1 MAKITYKGLWIELKS
16 LDKDAK
22 RKYILCNIFLL
33 AGAILFGIHLAAVG
47 GLGIE
52 VNEEVSPS
60 PVLVIVRV
68 LSLTFMLVAA
78 WLYKDFFATQD
89 EFLNRYNEFMLS
101 NGAIGFLFVGF
112 LISILS
118 PYIDYQVT
126 FYEYF
131 IGFALGTVI
140 AGYRFH
146 KKFISQWRI
155 QSCN

>member
-22 RKYILCNIFLL
+22 KKYILCNIFLL

-140 AGYRFH
+140 GGYRFH
-146 KKFISQWRI
+146 KKFIS
-155 QSCN
+155 

>member
-22 RKYILCNIFLL
+22 KKYILCNIFLL

-78 WLYKDFFATQD
+78 WLYKDFFSTQD

-140 AGYRFH
+140 GGYRFH
-146 KKFISQWRI
+146 KKFIS
-155 QSCN
+155 

>member
-1 MAKITYKGLWIELKS
+1 MAKITHKGMWIELKS

-22 RKYILCNIFLL
+22 SKYIQCNIFLF
-33 AGAILFGIHLAAVG
+33 AGALLFGIHLAAVG

-52 VNEEVSPS
+52 VTEEVSPS

-68 LSLTFMLVAA
+68 LSLTFMLIAA
-78 WLYKDFFATQD
+78 WLYKEFFATQD
-89 EFLNRYNEFMLS
+89 EFLNRYNEFVLS

-131 IGFALGTVI
+131 LGFALGTI
-140 AGYRFH
+140 IGGYRFH
-146 KKFISQWRI
+146 NKFIG
-155 QSCN
+155 

>member
-78 WLYKDFFATQD
+78 WFYKDFFATQD

-140 AGYRFH
+140 GGYRFH
-146 KKFISQWRI
+146 KKFIS
-155 QSCN
+155 

>member
-131 IGFALGTVI
+131 LGFVIGTIVG
-140 AGYRFH
+140 GYRFH
-146 KKFISQWRI
+146 NKFIG
-155 QSCN
+155 

>member
-1 MAKITYKGLWIELKS
+1 MAKITYKGLWIEIKS

-60 PVLVIVRV
+60 PVLLIVRV

-140 AGYRFH
+140 GGYRFH
-146 KKFISQWRI
+146 KKFIS
-155 QSCN
+155 

>member
-60 PVLVIVRV
+60 LALVIVRV

-131 IGFALGTVI
+131 LGFALGTVI
-140 AGYRFH
+140 GGYRFH
-146 KKFISQWRI
+146 KKFIS
-155 QSCN
+155 

>member
-60 PVLVIVRV
+60 PVLIIVRV

-140 AGYRFH
+140 GGYRFH
-146 KKFISQWRI
+146 KKFIS
-155 QSCN
+155 

>member
-22 RKYILCNIFLL
+22 RKYMLCNIFLL

-78 WLYKDFFATQD
+78 WLYKDFFSTQD

-101 NGAIGFLFVGF
+101 NGAICFLFVGF

-140 AGYRFH
+140 GGYRFH
-146 KKFISQWRI
+146 KKFIS
-155 QSCN
+155 

>member
-1 MAKITYKGLWIELKS
+1 MAKITHKGMWKELKS

-22 RKYILCNIFLL
+22 SKYILCNVFLF
-33 AGAILFGIHLAAVG
+33 AGALLFGVHLAAVG

-52 VNEEVSPS
+52 VTEEVSPS

-68 LSLTFMLVAA
+68 LSLTFMLIAA
-78 WLYKDFFATQD
+78 WLYKEFFATQD
-89 EFLNRYNEFMLS
+89 EFLNRYNEFVLS

-131 IGFALGTVI
+131 LGFALGTIVG
-140 AGYRFH
+140 GYRFH
-146 KKFISQWRI
+146 KKFIG
-155 QSCN
+155 

>member
-78 WLYKDFFATQD
+78 WLYKDFFSTQD

-140 AGYRFH
+140 GGYRFH
-146 KKFISQWRI
+146 KKFIS
-155 QSCN
+155 

>member
-1 MAKITYKGLWIELKS
+1 MAKITHKGLWIELKS

-60 PVLVIVRV
+60 PALVIVRV

-118 PYIDYQVT
+118 PYTDYQVT

-140 AGYRFH
+140 GGYRFH
-146 KKFISQWRI
+146 KKFIS
-155 QSCN
+155 

>member
-33 AGAILFGIHLAAVG
+33 AGAILFGIHLAAIG
-47 GLGIE
+47 GFGIE
-52 VNEEVSPS
+52 VNEEVSLS

-131 IGFALGTVI
+131 IGFVLGTI
-140 AGYRFH
+140 IGGYRFH
-146 KKFISQWRI
+146 KKFIS
-155 QSCN
+155 

>member
-22 RKYILCNIFLL
+22 RKYMLCNIFLL

-78 WLYKDFFATQD
+78 WFYKDFFATQD

-140 AGYRFH
+140 GGYRFH
-146 KKFISQWRI
+146 KKFIG
-155 QSCN
+155 

>member
-89 EFLNRYNEFMLS
+89 EFLNRYNEFILS
-101 NGAIGFLFVGF
+101 NGAIGFLFIGF

-140 AGYRFH
+140 GGYRFH
-146 KKFISQWRI
+146 KKFIS
-155 QSCN
+155 

>member
-22 RKYILCNIFLL
+22 RKYILCNIFLF

-131 IGFALGTVI
+131 MGFALGTVI
-140 AGYRFH
+140 GGYRFH
-146 KKFISQWRI
+146 KKFIS
-155 QSCN
+155 

>member
-22 RKYILCNIFLL
+22 RKFILCNIFLL
-33 AGAILFGIHLAAVG
+33 AGAILFGIHLAAIG
-47 GLGIE
+47 GFGIE
-52 VNEEVSPS
+52 VNEEVSLS

-68 LSLTFMLVAA
+68 LSLTFMLVAT

-140 AGYRFH
+140 GGYRFH
-146 KKFISQWRI
+146 KKFIS
-155 QSCN
+155 

>member
-89 EFLNRYNEFMLS
+89 EFLNRYNEFM
-101 NGAIGFLFVGF
+101 VGF

-140 AGYRFH
+140 GGYRFH
-146 KKFISQWRI
+146 KKFIS
-155 QSCN
+155 

>member
-131 IGFALGTVI
+131 LGFVLGTIVG
-140 AGYRFH
+140 GYRFH
-146 KKFISQWRI
+146 NKFIG
-155 QSCN
+155 

>member
-1 MAKITYKGLWIELKS
+1 MAKITHKGMWIELKS

-33 AGAILFGIHLAAVG
+33 AGAILFGIHLAAIG
-47 GLGIE
+47 GFGIE
-52 VNEEVSPS
+52 VNEEVSLS

-131 IGFALGTVI
+131 IGFVLGTVI
-140 AGYRFH
+140 GGYRFH
-146 KKFISQWRI
+146 KKFIS
-155 QSCN
+155 

>member
-33 AGAILFGIHLAAVG
+33 AGAILFGIHLAAIG
-47 GLGIE
+47 GLGIK

-60 PVLVIVRV
+60 TVLVIVRV

-140 AGYRFH
+140 GGYRFH
-146 KKFISQWRI
+146 KKFIS
-155 QSCN
+155 

>member
-1 MAKITYKGLWIELKS
+1 MAKITHKGLWIELKS

-78 WLYKDFFATQD
+78 WLYKDFFSTQD

-140 AGYRFH
+140 GGYRFH
-146 KKFISQWRI
+146 KKFIS
-155 QSCN
+155 

>member
-1 MAKITYKGLWIELKS
+1 MAKITHKGMWIELKS

-22 RKYILCNIFLL
+22 SKNILCNIFLF
-33 AGAILFGIHLAAVG
+33 AGALLFGVHLAAVG

-52 VNEEVSPS
+52 VSQEVSPS

-78 WLYKDFFATQD
+78 WLYKEFFATQD
-89 EFLNRYNEFMLS
+89 EFLNRYNEFVLS

-118 PYIDYQVT
+118 PYINYQVT

-131 IGFALGTVI
+131 LGFALGTIVG
-140 AGYRFH
+140 GYRFH
-146 KKFISQWRI
+146 NKFIG
-155 QSCN
+155 

>member
-22 RKYILCNIFLL
+22 RKYMLCNIFLL

-78 WLYKDFFATQD
+78 WFYKDFFATQD

-131 IGFALGTVI
+131 LGFALGTVI
-140 AGYRFH
+140 GGYRFH
-146 KKFISQWRI
+146 KKFIS
-155 QSCN
+155 

>member
-68 LSLTFMLVAA
+68 LSLTFMLLAA
-78 WLYKDFFATQD
+78 WFYKDFFATQD

-131 IGFALGTVI
+131 LGFALGTI
-140 AGYRFH
+140 IGGYRFH
-146 KKFISQWRI
+146 NKFIG
-155 QSCN
+155 

>member
-131 IGFALGTVI
+131 LGFALGTVI
-140 AGYRFH
+140 GGYRFH
-146 KKFISQWRI
+146 KKFIS
-155 QSCN
+155 

>member
-33 AGAILFGIHLAAVG
+33 AGAILFGIHLAAIG
-47 GLGIE
+47 GFGIE
-52 VNEEVSPS
+52 VNEEVSLS

-78 WLYKDFFATQD
+78 WLYKEFFATQD
-89 EFLNRYNEFMLS
+89 EFLNRYNEFVLS

-131 IGFALGTVI
+131 LGFALGTI
-140 AGYRFH
+140 IGGYRFH
-146 KKFISQWRI
+146 NKFIG
-155 QSCN
+155 

>member
-140 AGYRFH
+140 GGYRFH
-146 KKFISQWRI
+146 KKFIS
-155 QSCN
+155 